1 MPFYKGSSIYDT
13 PRKARIKG
21 AIDFCDWRRLPYYKT
36 DVFRFNGVSR
46 QRGYEII
53 SQDNPEADRT
63 HHNSKISPEKRGRPP
78 LLSSKDIE
86 RCDRFLQDLGWDAR
100 LNFDVAGNTLK
111 EAIGSMDYHKCIACT
126 KGWVSKRTAKTRHEW
141 ATNMLAAYLE
151 AIMWHRVRF
160 SDEMRIIRQ
169 PGERYCADCIQHT
182 LNRDD
187 EKALEK
193 DSILK
198 PIVKPWIDRGDDFV
212 LEEDNDSG
220 HSTGQRN
227 IVRTW
232 KEKNG
237 LNYYFNCPSSPD
249 LSPIENCWQPPKQ
262 FLKRYPY
269 WDEFETQELVLEG
282 WENISQAFINERVN
296 SMPQRLR
303 DCIEMEGEITGY

>member
-36 DVFRFNGVSR
+36 DVFRFNGVLR

-100 LNFDVAGNTLK
+100 VLTWDQLAEELDFDVAGNTLK

-141 ATNMLAAYLE
+141 ATNMLAAYPE

-160 SDEMRIIRQ
+160 SDEVHWSIGPEGKMRIIRQ

-193 DSILK
+193 QHSWASVGHNFKSPIHFYNVPGNKNGKMSLKVYRDSILK
-198 PIVKPWIDRGDDFV
+198 PIVKPWIDRGDDFL

-220 HSTGQRN
+220 HGTGQRN
-227 IVRTW
+227 I
-232 KEKNG
+232 
-237 LNYYFNCPSSPD
+237 
-249 LSPIENCWQPPKQ
+249 PPKQ
-262 FLKRYPY
+262 FLKRYPH
-269 WDEFETQELVLEG
+269 WDEFE
-282 WENISQAFINERVN
+282 A
-296 SMPQRLR
+296 
-303 DCIEMEGEITGY
+303 

>member
-21 AIDFCDWRRLPYYKT
+21 AINFCDWRRLPYYKT
-36 DVFRFNGVSR
+36 DVFRFNG
-46 QRGYEII
+46 
-53 SQDNPEADRT
+53 
-63 HHNSKISPEKRGRPP
+63 
-78 LLSSKDIE
+78 
-86 RCDRFLQDLGWDAR
+86 
-100 LNFDVAGNTLK
+100 
-111 EAIGSMDYHKCIACT
+111 
-126 KGWVSKRTAKTRHEW
+126 
-141 ATNMLAAYLE
+141 
-151 AIMWHRVRF
+151 
-160 SDEMRIIRQ
+160 
-169 PGERYCADCIQHT
+169 HT

-187 EKALEK
+187 EKALK
-193 DSILK
+193 KQHSWASVGHNFKSPIHFYNVPGNKNGKISLKVYRDSILK

-212 LEEDNDSG
+212 LKEDNDSG
-220 HSTGQRN
+220 HGIGQRN

-262 FLKRYPY
+262 FLKRYPH